1 MKCIKCDG
9 VTEVTTTYQNE
20 NNTTKRRRQC
30 TVCGFR
36 FTTRER
42 PEKEETV
49 ERAVLSLRKV
59 DISTPPV
66 V

>member
-1 MKCIKCDG
+1 MKCIKCSG
-9 VTEVTTTYQNE
+9 LTEVTTTYQND

-36 FTTRER
+36 FTTREK
-42 PEKEETV
+42 PECGEAVHRE
-49 ERAVLSLRKV
+49 VLSLKKV
-59 DISTPPV
+59 DADILPV